1 MSDARGKAA
10 APRPASG
17 LKLRQIMEGVV
28 DQCRIL
34 VSDLHKVLK
43 NAQVHARDNEG
54 FLRPLAS
61 LARTIKALQALQD
74 KVILRLTDEYLFI
87 GDHRLRVDI
96 AGYLSF
102 QYVIDLL
109 KRWRLG
115 SLVINTPV
123 TEAQLIALVDLF
135 LSWSPDDEDP
145 YHTFVAGLHRAKLDP
160 FGVGEL
166 KIGASGG
173 LVTGS
178 RDARLMAR
186 RTFFQAVG
194 VVKDVIQSVESEQ
207 VINVRKVKRVVQS
220 MVDDILRDELFL
232 LGLTTLKNY
241 DDYTTNHCANV
252 CILSISM
259 GSRMGYSKNDLE
271 VLGMAAFFHD
281 IGKTTWPKELLN
293 KDGKPTPEEWR
304 LMQMHPCT
312 GVTGLLK
319 LKGLSDAVL
328 RSALA
333 VFEHHIYWDRSGG
346 YPSVTRPRDPSLF
359 ARIIA
364 ITDFF
369 DALTSA
375 RAYRKAPFRP
385 DQALNMM
392 LEKSG
397 TAFDPVLVK
406 LFINIIGI
414 YPIGTVV
421 LLGTGEVALVV
432 APNPDP
438 EYLHLPRVKLLFDSR
453 GEPVEPE
460 IVDLADHDGGAPGD
474 RQIVR
479 SLDPEAYGV
488 NVAEHFHQVAAAP

>member
-1 MSDARGKAA
+1 MTDLSGRATAAR
-10 APRPASG
+10 PTSG
-17 LKLRQIMEGVV
+17 LKLSQLMEGEA

-43 NAQVHARDNEG
+43 NAQVHALDNEA
-54 FLRPLAS
+54 FLRPLAT
-61 LARTIKALQALQD
+61 LAKTVQALQALQG
-74 KVILRLTDEYLFI
+74 KVVLRLTERHLFI
-87 GDHRLRVDI
+87 GDHRLRVDM
-96 AGYLSF
+96 AGHLSF
-102 QYVIDLL
+102 HYVIDLL
-109 KRWRLG
+109 KGWRIGTLA
-115 SLVINTPV
+115 IDTPV

-145 YHTFVAGLHRAKLDP
+145 YHTFVAGLHRANLDA
-160 FGVGEL
+160 FSVGEL
-166 KIGASGG
+166 KVGVDGG
-173 LVTGS
+173 LDTGS

-186 RTFFQAVG
+186 QTFFRAVG
-194 VVKDVIQSVESEQ
+194 VVKDVIHTIESEQ
-207 VINVRKVKRVVQS
+207 VVNVRKVKRVVQA

-241 DDYTTNHCANV
+241 DEYTTNHCANV
-252 CILSISM
+252 CILSVSM

-281 IGKTTWPKELLN
+281 IGKTTWPNELLN
-293 KDGKPTPEEWR
+293 KEGKPTPEEWR
-304 LMQMHPCT
+304 LMQIHPCT
-312 GVTGLLK
+312 GVTALLK
-319 LKGLSDAVL
+319 LKGLSDTVL

-333 VFEHHIYWDRSGG
+333 VFEHHMHWDRSGG
-346 YPSVTRPRDPSLF
+346 YPSVTRPRGPNLF

-397 TAFDPVLVK
+397 TAFDPILVK

-421 LLGTGEVALVV
+421 LLRTGEVALVV

-460 IVDLADHDGGAPGD
+460 IIDLAGHDGGARGD
-474 RQIVR
+474 QLIVR

-488 NVAEHFHQVAAAP
+488 NVAEHFHQVAGAP